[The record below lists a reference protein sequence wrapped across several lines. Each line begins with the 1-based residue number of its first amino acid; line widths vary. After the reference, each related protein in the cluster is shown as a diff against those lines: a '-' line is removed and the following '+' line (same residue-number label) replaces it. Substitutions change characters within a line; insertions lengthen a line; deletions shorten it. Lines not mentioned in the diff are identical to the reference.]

1 MTSVK
6 RMMKDI
12 QIIEQSELQGVY
24 FKVSDE
30 NMFEIHLMIVGPNDT
45 PYQNGLYFFTLNFD
59 KEKHPFVPPKAKFY
73 QGLQGIRF
81 HPNFYSNG
89 KVCLSLL
96 NTWQGPKWS
105 ACQTLLSISSV
116 ILSLFDDNPL
126 AHVPGFD
133 DPMHYKSQQEY
144 KQIIS
149 YMNIRNIIEVM
160 YCMDNTD
167 NTDDKNIFGLFEK
180 EIKDHVDKNRE
191 NIEDFL
197 VKKFV
202 GNHSR
207 YNISIYNMKG
217 VYDGDKLHNDF
228 RRVFF

>member
-12 QIIEQSELQGVY
+12 QLMEQSELQGVY

-30 NMFEIHLMIVGPNDT
+30 SMFDVHLMIVGPSDT

-73 QGLQGIRF
+73 QGLQGTRF

-89 KVCLSLL
+89 KVCLSLF

-105 ACQTLLSISSV
+105 ACQTLLSIASV

-126 AHVPGFD
+126 VHEPGFD
-133 DPMHYKSQQEY
+133 DPMHIQKQNEY

-160 YCMDNTD
+160 YSMNDS
-167 NTDDKNIFGLFEK
+167 NIFGLFEK
-180 EIKDHVDKNRE
+180 EIDDHVQKNQV
-191 NIEDFL
+191 NIENFIVD
-197 VKKFV
+197 KFV

-207 YNISIYNMKG
+207 YNLSIYNMRG